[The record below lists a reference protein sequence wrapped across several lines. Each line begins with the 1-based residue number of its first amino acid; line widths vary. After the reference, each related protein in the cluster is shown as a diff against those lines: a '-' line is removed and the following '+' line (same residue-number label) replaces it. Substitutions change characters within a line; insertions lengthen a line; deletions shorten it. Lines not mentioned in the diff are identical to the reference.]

1 MPITVVLQN
10 GTENFDINILKIAQ
24 SSIVDY
30 LNKKPTDEAE
40 TAVAKLLLD
49 DSITT
54 PLRYISSGEI
64 RRRLL
69 YKGVQIGDPI
79 RTISKL
85 RDNGL
90 LIVSPLSKRGYKLPT
105 SIEQVK
111 DFFNRM
117 SNNVVPQL
125 KRGFKFHQKLTEKSV
140 GKYNLWSDA
149 EELNL
154 LHKLID
160 LANNQL
166 Q

>member
-1 MPITVVLQN
+1 MLH
-10 GTENFDINILKIAQ
+10 
-24 SSIVDY
+24 
-30 LNKKPTDEAE
+30 
-40 TAVAKLLLD
+40 
-49 DSITT
+49 
-54 PLRYISSGEI
+54 
-64 RRRLL
+64 
-69 YKGVQIGDPI
+69 KGVQIGDPI

-149 EELNL
+149 EELKL